1 MSSDQSRRDVQRLL
15 LLGARAGALYPSP
28 SAPQEQYRLGFELL
42 QDYGRTT
49 IGSAVFQIFPMLGW
63 PHALPRII
71 RVIQEQLPP
80 LSVQA
85 SVRQDGALEIVI
97 HVAPETPLDPE
108 WLSLK
113 FHFLHGA
120 LDATFALLDA
130 PLSPAEAEPHGRTCR
145 YLFLPRT

>member
-28 SAPQEQYRLGFELL
+28 SAPQEQYRLGFEWL
-42 QDYGRTT
+42 QDYGRTASVT
-49 IGSAVFQIFPMLGW
+49 EGLKVFRMLGW

-71 RVIQEQLPP
+71 REIQDRLPP

-85 SVRQDGALEIVI
+85 SVREDNALEVLIQ
-97 HVAPETPLDPE
+97 VAPETPIDLE
-108 WLSLK
+108 WLTLK
-113 FHFLHGA
+113 FHCLHGA
-120 LDATFALLDA
+120 LDAAFALLNA

-145 YLFLPRT
+145 YLFLPKT